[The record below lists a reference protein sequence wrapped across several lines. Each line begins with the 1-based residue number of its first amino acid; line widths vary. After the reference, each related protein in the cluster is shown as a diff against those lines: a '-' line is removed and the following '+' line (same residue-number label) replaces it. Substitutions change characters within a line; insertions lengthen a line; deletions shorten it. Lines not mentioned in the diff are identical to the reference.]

1 MKIDDLTCSVASFFR
16 NQRPAVYC
24 DDARNPTERA
34 RERKRESDG
43 NRGIDKYRSK
53 KRTTYL
59 GPPSTGEGR
68 RLSGTLVLALGLNE
82 ALPVG
87 FCDEALP
94 DVLLPVDTE
103 LTVEAIRLSG
113 RQSKRSHVVE
123 PYTTQALCNVEEGL
137 KRGLRRKGHTQQ
149 TAAHTQENAHRLGS
163 PKPSV

>member
-1 MKIDDLTCSVASFFR
+1 MTPKTQQSEQER
-16 NQRPAVYC
+16 N
-24 DDARNPTERA
+24 
-34 RERKRESDG
+34 RESDG
-43 NRGIDKYRSK
+43 NRVIDKYRRSK

-94 DVLLPVDTE
+94 DALLPVDAE
-103 LTVEAIRLSG
+103 LTVEAIRLSS

-123 PYTTQALCNVEEGL
+123 PYTTQALCNVEGGL
-137 KRGLRRKGHTQQ
+137 K
-149 TAAHTQENAHRLGS
+149 
-163 PKPSV
+163 

>member
-1 MKIDDLTCSVASFFR
+1 M
-16 NQRPAVYC
+16 YC
-24 DDARNPTERA
+24 DDARDPTERA
-34 RERKRESDG
+34 RGKVTGIEVSTNIVEAKKKRKE
-43 NRGIDKYRSK
+43 

-94 DVLLPVDTE
+94 DALLPVDTE

-113 RQSKRSHVVE
+113 RQSEQSHVVE
-123 PYTTQALCNVEEGL
+123 PYTTQALCNV
-137 KRGLRRKGHTQQ
+137 
-149 TAAHTQENAHRLGS
+149 
-163 PKPSV
+163 

>member
-1 MKIDDLTCSVASFFR
+1 MNIDDLTCSVASFFR

-34 RERKRESDG
+34 RERNGESDG

-53 KRTTYL
+53 KTKKKKTTYL

-94 DVLLPVDTE
+94 DALLPVDAE

-113 RQSKRSHVVE
+113 RQSKQSHVVE

-137 KRGLRRKGHTQQ
+137 KRRLRRKATHKRQPPTRKKTHT
-149 TAAHTQENAHRLGS
+149 A
-163 PKPSV
+163 